1 MQQTCIE
8 NSNNGRFSG
17 TMTMTSPNGTTL
29 SSDFNFDGTDVNMT
43 FEATD
48 TNGNKHTGT
57 YDAKTNSINM
67 K

>member
-1 MQQTCIE
+1 
-8 NSNNGRFSG
+8 
-17 TMTMTSPNGTTL
+17 MTSPNGTTL